1 MRPDDGEH
9 PPEQA
14 TRVRVLMTV
23 PAVLLVVLMT
33 VPVLARFVVVL
44 AMIMAVLFITV
55 LVVTVIFVTKLF
67 VIMTVVLFVRVIRRH
82 LALAVVIAHACQHAR
97 PAEPGR
103 VAATTADRQEQRWP
117 CAAVVAASLARRCCA
132 GQGVTEVAGG
142 GRSRRR

>member
-14 TRVRVLMTV
+14 TRVPVLMTV
-23 PAVLLVVLMT
+23 PAVLLVVLIT

-67 VIMTVVLFVRVIRRH
+67 VIMTVVGGLRSR
-82 LALAVVIAHACQHAR
+82 
-97 PAEPGR
+97 
-103 VAATTADRQEQRWP
+103 
-117 CAAVVAASLARRCCA
+117 
-132 GQGVTEVAGG
+132 AGG
-142 GRSRRR
+142 MIATRRPVAVRMAIVRRPSRGGR